1 MGNIWNGW
9 TQVTNKC
16 FWMFTKNM
24 TGLYDIT
31 VVVWG
36 TSIGVNIT
44 FLIVHKLNIYL
55 KDANK

>member
-9 TQVTNKC
+9 THVTNKC

-44 FLIVHKLNIYL
+44 FLIVHKLNIY
-55 KDANK
+55 